1 MAAGL
6 SRAGVHRVEADG
18 RVFALKISG
27 ETLPLDAWRRRLHV
41 QQLAANEGLAPS
53 IVHVDENR
61 RAVMSEFVT
70 DHSFPAFYGNP
81 HTRGAAIAQ
90 LGSTL
95 RRVHDLPLPQGA
107 QAPEPTDHLAGL
119 WSGLVGFALPD
130 FAADAVR
137 RVLAEK
143 PPAAERATVL
153 SHNDVNPSN
162 LLYDG
167 ARILLV
173 DWETAGPNDPLYDLA
188 TISVF
193 ARMDAGECRRLLAAH
208 DDAPVDSLPA
218 RLVYDRRLVAATASA
233 MFMTLARRSGHRGAA
248 GSETLDSTITLA
260 EFYLRLRTGSVSIA
274 TADGQWSFGLALAK
288 ESMAI

>member
-27 ETLPLDAWRRRLHV
+27 EALPLDAWRRRLHV

-53 IVHVDENR
+53 IVHVDEDR
-61 RAVMSEFVT
+61 RAVVSGFVT

-81 HTRGAAIAQ
+81 HTRDTAIAQ

-95 RRVHDLPLPQGA
+95 RRVHDLPLPPDA
-107 QAPEPTDHLAGL
+107 QTPDPTDHLARLWAGL
-119 WSGLVGFALPD
+119 AGFALPD
-130 FAADAVR
+130 FAADALR

-143 PPAAERATVL
+143 SPASDRATVL

-193 ARMDAGECRRLLAAH
+193 ARMDAGECLRLLAAH
-208 DDAPVDSLPA
+208 DDAPADRLPT
-218 RLVYDRRLVAATASA
+218 RLVYDRRLVAATAGA
-233 MFMTLARRSGHRGAA
+233 MFMTLARRNDHRGATK
-248 GSETLDSTITLA
+248 SETLESTPTLG
-260 EFYLRLRTGSVSIA
+260 EFYQRMRAGSVSIA
-274 TADGQWSFGLALAK
+274 AADGQWSFGLALAK